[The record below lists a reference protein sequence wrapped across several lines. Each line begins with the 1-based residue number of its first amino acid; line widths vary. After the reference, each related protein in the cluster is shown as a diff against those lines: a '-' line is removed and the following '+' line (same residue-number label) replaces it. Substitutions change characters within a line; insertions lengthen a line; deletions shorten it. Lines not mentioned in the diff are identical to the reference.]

1 MPLLDNKEPVV
12 EHTPEK
18 KTPKDRFLLGST
30 GCYFEVA
37 EYLAG
42 NPKITE
48 KSVKALGNSPAM
60 YLADTEG
67 EGRSLKVMKKT
78 DPKKDKSY
86 DGEIKFNGFVTAG
99 DKKVE
104 LWLEEHGDM
113 ILDAWKTEAIVRAI
127 SADELVD
134 SWSE

>member
-42 NPKITE
+42 NPEINE
-48 KSVKALGNSPAM
+48 KSVKALGSNSSM

-67 EGRSLKVMKKT
+67 KGRSLKVMKKT
-78 DPKKDKSY
+78 DPKKDGSF
-86 DGEIKFNGFVTAG
+86 DGEIKFQGFVTAG
-99 DKKVE
+99 DKKIE

-113 ILDAWKTEAIVRAI
+113 VLDAWKTETVIRAI
-127 SADELVD
+127 SADELID
-134 SWSE
+134 SW